1 MKFLP
6 DSFFSEFKDK
16 VLEDSYYPTHPME
29 TLKARLSATWLL
41 QNPNPDI
48 LIKAKA
54 FITKTSTFKEEDL
67 SRLQKLAS
75 QTKSWDELQICSSY
89 ANTSGTFL
97 EYKLSF
103 TTRDGQKQSTHC
115 HARYEMKES
124 HCCFVSQTPPLIRVT
139 GDPVLQKP
147 GVLFPEDP
155 TPEQQQELAT
165 QIELAKSVL
174 IQTNGAGIAA
184 NQCAGIEN
192 PYRFTIVGVFY
203 EIPNHVTGVERRY
216 PGTKFPQAKI
226 MLNPVITAVSK
237 ETQQFNHACL
247 SVPCANRCA
256 VLSPI
261 EMSVRYQ
268 DPLDKMMVK
277 EDKYIGTDAVVLWH
291 ELTHIVYG
299 KTYMDVTFESLPIED
314 LLQFQKMLT
323 DEMKRRQEKSYSHV
337 PELSVPPFHFSVKIN
352 AEGISKLDPTELAAV
367 LPKMAEE
374 TLYGL
379 LNQANE
385 LLKKKKMISSNDLLQ
400 VSHLSVFS
408 SGGEKRV
415 DCVDAGLEFRLTKL

>member
-6 DSFFSEFKDK
+6 NSIFSELKDK
-16 VLEDSYYPTHPME
+16 VIEGSYYPTHPIEM
-29 TLKARLSATWLL
+29 LKARLTATWLM

-48 LIKAKA
+48 LVKAKS
-54 FITKTSTFKEEDL
+54 FITETSTFKEVDL

-89 ANTSGTFL
+89 INILGTFL

-103 TTRDGQKQSTHC
+103 TTLDGKKQGMHY
-115 HARYEMKES
+115 HARYEMKEG
-124 HCCFVSQTPPLIRVT
+124 HCYFISQTRPLIRIA

-147 GVLFPEDP
+147 GTLFPEAP
-155 TPEQQQELAT
+155 TPEQQHELAT
-165 QIELAKSVL
+165 QIELAKLIL
-174 IQTNGAGIAA
+174 IQTSGAGIAA
-184 NQCAGIEN
+184 NQCAAIEN

-203 EIPNHVTGVERRY
+203 EIPDHVIGVERRY
-216 PGTKFPQAKI
+216 PGTKFPQARI

-261 EMSVRYQ
+261 EMNVRYQ
-268 DPLDKMMVK
+268 DPLNKMVVK
-277 EDKYIGTDAVVLWH
+277 EDTFTGIDAVVLWH

-299 KTYMDVTFESLPIED
+299 KTYMDITFESLPVED
-314 LLQFQKMLT
+314 LLQFQQMLT
-323 DEMKRRQEKSYSHV
+323 DEMKRRREECYSHV

-352 AEGISKLDPTELAAV
+352 KEGIPKLDAAELAAV
-367 LPKMAEE
+367 LPKMSED

-379 LNQANE
+379 LNQANG
-385 LLKKKKMISSNDLLQ
+385 LLKKRK
-400 VSHLSVFS
+400 
-408 SGGEKRV
+408 
-415 DCVDAGLEFRLTKL
+415 